1 MQNYNDMCQIKKGLS
16 MNFYGLLH
24 LAEHERSAI
33 NVSVVNFNEQVEI
46 YLKCAINLKNSLAL
60 QGFNFTLITNKKEIL
75 DNRLACL
82 EQSLEIIEI
91 DFNDRLPTNTRFY
104 SAHFKVD
111 VFRYFSNI
119 NNGENKYFILCDLDM
134 VCLKPMPLSLK
145 NIIRQSVPMVFD
157 ISDQVIPAYGC
168 ETIIADIGYVGNF
181 INEGRWIGG
190 EFIGGDKYFFEELYE
205 VVQKLYPNYLTN
217 LERMH
222 HIGDEALVSA
232 AIDILRT
239 KGKYI
244 ADAGSLGLVNR
255 YWNTNTRHH
264 QKPLNYYYNMMFLHL
279 PADKNFIA
287 NFKLRCKL
295 TSKSFIRSHKLAV
308 KKRNES
314 LRIM

>member
-1 MQNYNDMCQIKKGLS
+1 

-24 LAEHERSAI
+24 LAEHERSAM

-60 QGFNFTLITNKKEIL
+60 QGFSFTLITNKKEIL
-75 DNRLACL
+75 DNKLACL
-82 EQSLEIIEI
+82 NQSLEIIEI
-91 DFNDRLPTNTRFY
+91 DFDDRLPTNTRFY

-111 VFRYFSNI
+111 VFRYFSTIKND
-119 NNGENKYFILCDLDM
+119 ENKYFILCDLDM
-134 VCLKPMPLSLK
+134 VCLKPMPLSLENVIK
-145 NIIRQSVPMVFD
+145 QSMPMVFD

-205 VVQKLYPNYLTN
+205 VIQKLYPNYLMN

-222 HIGDEALVSA
+222 HVGDEALVSA
-232 AIDILRT
+232 AIDILRA

-244 ADAGSLGLVNR
+244 VDAGSLGLVDR
-255 YWNTNTRHH
+255 YWNTSTKHH
-264 QKPLNYYYNMMFLHL
+264 QKPIDYYYTMMFLHL
-279 PADKNFIA
+279 PSDKKIMA
-287 NFKLRCKL
+287 NFQKRSGFSSEKFIKYHSSKLK
-295 TSKSFIRSHKLAV
+295 SKVVNKYIKNIFSR
-308 KKRNES
+308 
-314 LRIM
+314 